1 VDYVD
6 RTPGSRSLNEE
17 FRRWLPGGDTRSI
30 TWFAPYPVLI
40 DHAAGHELVDADGR
54 SYIDLLNN
62 YTALVHGHAHPRIVE
77 AITEQARRGTVYPAP
92 HAGQA
97 ALAAE
102 LVRRV
107 ESVERV
113 RFTNSG
119 SEAVMQSIK
128 AARAFTRRPL
138 LVKADGGYHG
148 SWDQVPLTAAEA
160 HGQGT
165 PAEVAGLVRF
175 VPYNDLDALGALLA
189 REGDRVAAILL
200 EPVMGEGVI
209 AASAEYLHGVRELAT
224 AYGALMVL
232 DEVVTFRLAEGGRQ
246 QTLGVSPD
254 LTTFGKVI
262 GGGLPV
268 GAVGGSE
275 RVMSV
280 FDPSRPDAL
289 HHSGTFNGNTLTTA
303 AGLVSLELLT
313 RSEIERID
321 ALGASLADGLRE
333 AIGAHGLRG
342 CVTRCGSLLHL
353 HFDVETEPSAFGDLA
368 LDSPTLA
375 HMHLACMEEG
385 LFIAPRGLLNTST
398 AMDEAAV
405 TEAVARFARA
415 AARVG
420 HSGSVSAAAAS

>member
-1 VDYVD
+1 MDYAD
-6 RTPGSRSLNEE
+6 RTPGSRALNEQ
-17 FRRWLPGGDTRSI
+17 FRRSMPGGDTRSI
-30 TWFAPYPVLI
+30 TWFAPYPVVI

-77 AITEQARRGTVYPAP
+77 AIAEQAARGTVYPAP

-107 ESVERV
+107 PSVERV

-119 SEAVMQSIK
+119 SEAVMQAIK
-128 AARAFTRRPL
+128 AARAFTGRSL

-148 SWDQVPLTAAEA
+148 SWEQVPLTPGEDAS
-160 HGQGT
+160 QGT

-175 VPYNDLDALGALLA
+175 VPYNDLDALGELLG
-189 REGDRVAAILL
+189 REGDRVAAVLL

-209 AASAEYLHGVRELAT
+209 AAEADYLHGVRELAT
-224 AYGALMVL
+224 AHGALMVL
-232 DEVVTFRLAEGGRQ
+232 DEVVTFRLATGGRQ
-246 QTLGVSPD
+246 ETIGVSPD

-280 FDPSRPDAL
+280 FDPRRADAV

-313 RSEIERID
+313 PAEIERING
-321 ALGASLADGLRE
+321 LGGRLAAGVRE
-333 AIGAHGLRG
+333 AIAEAGLRG
-342 CVTRCGSLLHL
+342 RVTQCGSLLHL
-353 HFDVETEPSAFGDLA
+353 HVDVESEPRSFADLA
-368 LDSPTLA
+368 LDSTTLA
-375 HMHLACMEEG
+375 RLHLACMEEG
-385 LFIAPRGLLNTST
+385 LFIAPRGLMSTST
-398 AMDEAAV
+398 AMDDGV
-405 TEAVARFARA
+405 VDEAVARFARA
-415 AARVG
+415 AARAARPGPVT
-420 HSGSVSAAAAS
+420 AAAAP

>member
-1 VDYVD
+1 VDYTD
-6 RTPGSRSLNEE
+6 RTPGSRALNEE

-30 TWFAPYPVLI
+30 TWFAPYPVVI

-54 SYIDLLNN
+54 RYIDLLNN

-77 AITEQARRGTVYPAP
+77 AIAEQAGRGTVYPAP
-92 HAGQA
+92 HARQA

-107 ESVERV
+107 PSVERV

-119 SEAVMQSIK
+119 SEAVMQAIK

-148 SWDQVPLTAAEA
+148 SWDQVPLTAEEA
-160 HGQGT
+160 RGQGT
-165 PAEVAGLVRF
+165 PDEVAGLVRF
-175 VPYNDLDALGALLA
+175 VPYNDLEALEASLA
-189 REGDRVAAILL
+189 AEGDRVAAILL

-209 AASAEYLHGVRELAT
+209 AADAEYLLGVRELAT
-224 AYGALMVL
+224 AHGALMVL
-232 DEVVTFRLAEGGRQ
+232 DEVVTFRLATGGRQ
-246 QTLGVSPD
+246 ETIGVSPD
-254 LTTFGKVI
+254 LTTFGKII

-280 FDPSRPDAL
+280 FDPSRPDAV

-303 AGLVSLELLT
+303 AGLVSLQLLT
-313 RSEIERID
+313 PEEIERING
-321 ALGASLADGLRE
+321 LGDLLAAGLRE
-333 AIGAHGLRG
+333 AMAGSGLPG
-342 CVTRCGSLLHL
+342 QVTRCGSLLHL
-353 HFDVETEPSAFGDLA
+353 HFDAEAEPRAFTDLA
-368 LDSPTLA
+368 LGSPTLA
-375 HMHLACMEEG
+375 QMHLACMEEG
-385 LFIAPRGLLNTST
+385 LFIAPRGLMNTST
-398 AMDEAAV
+398 AMDEAV
-405 TEAVARFARA
+405 IDEAVARFARA

-420 HSGSVSAAAAS
+420 RTGPISAAAAP